1 MDAGGER
8 WIVDVDEAGF
18 EREVLAR
25 SESVP
30 VVVDFWATWCGPC
43 RQLGPAL
50 EKLAREHPGA
60 FVLARVDVDRNPNLA
75 AQFGVRS
82 IPMVVGIRDR
92 AARAEFVGAQPE
104 PVLRQFLAALLPSE
118 ADGLADEGLAR
129 LAAGDLA
136 AAEAKL
142 RAALEREARH
152 GRALL
157 GLARVLAAR
166 GDVAGARD
174 ALDHVLPH
182 EPVFPEVE
190 RFAAELRLR
199 RGEGGP
205 DVGAL
210 RARLA
215 EAPGDVRAH
224 LELGRALAADGR
236 HEEALVELL
245 AAVERNPAFEDGAAR
260 KGMLDLFELLGPDH
274 PLTQRFR
281 SDLARILFR

>member
-1 MDAGGER
+1 MDAVGER

-50 EKLAREHPGA
+50 EKLAREHAGA
-60 FVLARVDVDRNPNLA
+60 FVLARVDVDRNPSLA

-104 PVLRQFLAALLPSE
+104 PVLRQFLAALLPTE

-129 LAAGDLA
+129 LAAGDA
-136 AAEAKL
+136 AGAEEKL

-166 GDVAGARD
+166 GDVAGAGD

-199 RGEGGP
+199 SSGGA

-224 LELGRALAADGR
+224 LELGHALAAEGR
-236 HEEALVELL
+236 HEEALAELL
-245 AAVERNPAFEDGAAR
+245 ASVERNPAFEDGAAR
-260 KGMLDLFELLGPDH
+260 KAMLDLFELLGPDH